1 MQAADSDSHSYDE
14 ARYSDV
20 ETCPRKSRCDLPTR
34 FRTRRHP
41 PDTGRAAVNRP
52 FSAFGVLLSLLAVTM
67 FAVSSTSRST
77 TVKPMPE
84 RAKRA
89 AVRRPVEYSNFEQA
103 VAADADRVQD
113 SGFGVQE
120 EANVVVQDDAEQRT
134 ELQDVQGSKLAPVQ
148 IEALEDDVSFIV
160 PEPMDGRSLYDA
172 VYDWV
177 VLGSRVALVNDSGSL
192 PVIEEP
198 VRELSDVEMTGLF
211 QSILS
216 EERGAVNGTTRQVKE
231 SGTEAGSLR
240 TGVMLPALQNW
251 VRHQVEGLLVEPEQK
266 EAVEWSEYAEM
277 VDSAQQRQST
287 SAVVASISVEE

>member
-1 MQAADSDSHSYDE
+1 M
-14 ARYSDV
+14 
-20 ETCPRKSRCDLPTR
+20 
-34 FRTRRHP
+34 
-41 PDTGRAAVNRP
+41 
-52 FSAFGVLLSLLAVTM
+52 TM

-89 AVRRPVEYSNFEQA
+89 AVRRPVEYSHFEQA
-103 VAADADRVQD
+103 VAADADRVPG
-113 SGFGVQE
+113 SGVGVQE
-120 EANVVVQDDAEQRT
+120 EAIAVVQEDAGPGK
-134 ELQDVQGSKLAPVQ
+134 ELDHVQDVQGPKLAPVL
-148 IEALEDDVSFIV
+148 IEALEDDVSFVV

-177 VLGSRVALVNDSGSL
+177 VLGSRGALVNNTERL

-198 VRELSDVEMTGLF
+198 VRELSDVEMTGIF

-216 EERGAVNGTTRQVKE
+216 EGQGAVNGTTRQVKE

-251 VRHQVEGLLVEPEQK
+251 VRRQVEGLLVEPEQNA
-266 EAVEWSEYAEM
+266 AVEWSDYAEM
-277 VDSAQQRQST
+277 MDSAQQRQST
-287 SAVVASISVEE
+287 SAVVASISVED